1 MTETTVKK
9 NTERVAISQRIISL
23 FKIFLIN
30 EILLLGIFYTVMH
43 GGILLIPNAIF
54 WDDWVLYRTPPSIIL
69 GTFRQVGA
77 MFNLVGY
84 LHVYM
89 LNIGAWSYKV
99 LTFLMMFASGV
110 LLNSILA
117 RNAQL
122 TKENRFFVVLLFL
135 VLPFNLARVAIID
148 FPYVLCHFLF
158 FLAWYL
164 MDRHRIAALL
174 LFFLSF
180 NTNSLLVFYVLP
192 ILDMAYRGGHL
203 LSPRSLFSFA
213 RRHLEF
219 LLLPFLFF
227 FIKIEFFSPFGMYAS
242 YNQNYSL
249 LDIHYMIKAQ
259 IKDIENLRINP
270 YVSLL
275 VMPFVF
281 LIVRAKTGL
290 LELHESNTYLNQRLF
305 RVLAIGISAA
315 ILGVFPYWVVGHV
328 PTFNEWTS
336 RHQLLLPFG
345 TALIIVAFLSLSKK
359 PIKTIGLSLVISGSL
374 SYGIVNYYS
383 FLIDWDKQKALIEL
397 FSKNSTI
404 ENSKLVIIKDE
415 TKHLNAIDRNYRF
428 YEWNGL
434 LEQAYGNQNHF
445 GIEPSEIT
453 QYRDGSLDKF
463 FSSHYKAASHQ
474 RNETVSAVLVEIRQ
488 AEKDRA
494 INSFVNVGFSG
505 LVLSVSPLD
514 LNNQLDRLNE
524 VSGK

>member
-9 NTERVAISQRIISL
+9 NTASVAISQGVISL
-23 FKIFLIN
+23 FKFFLIN

-54 WDDWVLYRTPPSIIL
+54 WDDWVLYRTPQSIIL
-69 GTFRQVGA
+69 ETFRQTGS

-84 LHVYM
+84 LHLSM
-89 LNIGAWSYKV
+89 LNIGTWSYKA

-135 VLPFNLARVAIID
+135 VLPFNLARVAMID

-164 MDRHRIAALL
+164 MDRHRIAAAL

-192 ILDMAYRGGHL
+192 ILDMAYRGGYL
-203 LSPRSLFSFA
+203 LSLRSLCAFV
-213 RRHLEF
+213 RRYLEF

-227 FIKIEFFSPFGMYAS
+227 FIKVKFFSPFGMYAS

-249 LDIHYMIKAQ
+249 QDVHYMIKAQ

-281 LIVRAKTGL
+281 LIVREKTGL
-290 LELHESNTYLNQRLF
+290 LELHGSNTHWRLF

-345 TALIIVAFLSLSKK
+345 TALIIVALLSLSKK
-359 PIKTIGLSLVISGSL
+359 SIKTIGLSLVISGSL

-397 FSKNSTI
+397 FSKNSAI
-404 ENSKLVIIKDE
+404 ENSRLVIIKDE

-434 LEQAYGNQNHF
+434 LERAYGNQNHF
-445 GIEPSEIT
+445 AIEPPEIAY
-453 QYRDGSLDKF
+453 YRDGSLDKF
-463 FSSHYKAASHQ
+463 FSGHYKAASHQ
-474 RNETVSAVLVEIRQ
+474 RNEAASVVLVEIRQ
-488 AEKDRA
+488 AKKSHAVD
-494 INSFVNVGFSG
+494 SFVSTGFSG

-514 LNNQLDRLNE
+514 LNNQLDRINE
-524 VSGK
+524 PSGK